1 MFAAGSVSSSTLNLV
16 AATMGAGTITMPYI
30 VSLTGIGLGAIL
42 IISGAFLSY
51 YTSNLLVSFTINI
64 ITNAN
69 IK

>member
-51 YTSNLLVSFTINI
+51 YTSNLLVSLNINCITIA
-64 ITNAN
+64 IT
-69 IK
+69 K